1 VTTIDPVTV
10 PVLDFHA
17 HFPVRGNVP
26 QAEEAH
32 AEYLRRFGADRWAQ
46 IERHLQADQAAW
58 RASWGFP
65 KPEPPGDDDDMAA
78 RWAQEVEHHRLIRVV
93 FLTGGGNDRLAAVVR
108 RHRDAFVGFAHH
120 DPFAP
125 DAPAELERAVRDLG
139 LHGYKLI
146 APLLRGRLDDERL
159 FPLWE
164 VAERLR
170 IPVLIHFGPLR
181 YEGIVAG
188 PNISPLVLQ
197 DVARGFPGVPFI
209 VPHFGC
215 GYPRDL
221 LHLMWVCGNIYVDT
235 SGSNEWMRWMP
246 YDLDL
251 KTLFHRFLDTAGPAR
266 VIFGTD
272 SSWFP
277 RGFARRYL
285 EVQWQA
291 CAELGLSR
299 EDLRAIFAGNAA
311 RLLGLP
317 NPDPGTP
324 AEPRTAGTDLPN
336 EGRASD
342 AR

>member
-1 VTTIDPVTV
+1 MI

-17 HFPVRGNVP
+17 HFPTRAQSWAVDPR
-26 QAEEAH
+26 
-32 AEYLRRFGADRWAQ
+32 AEYVRRFGEAKWAMIQ
-46 IERHLQADQAAW
+46 RHLAADQEAW
-58 RASWGFP
+58 RRAWGFP
-65 KPEPPGDDDDMAA
+65 APEPPGDDDEMAA
-78 RWAQEVEHHRLIRVV
+78 RWTAEVERHRLVRVV
-93 FLTGGGNDRLAAVVR
+93 FVTGGGNDRLAAVVR
-108 RHRDAFVGFAHH
+108 AHAGKFVGFAHH

-125 DAPAELERAVRDLG
+125 DAPAELERAVTVLG
-139 LHGYKLI
+139 LRGYKVI
-146 APLLRGRLDDERL
+146 APFHRERLEDERL
-159 FPLWE
+159 YPLWGT
-164 VAERLR
+164 AERLG

-221 LHLMWVCGNIYVDT
+221 LHLMWVCGNVYVDT

-251 KTLFHRFLDTAGPAR
+251 KALFHRFLDTAGPGR

-285 EVQWQA
+285 EVQWEA
-291 CAELGLSR
+291 CLELGLS
-299 EDLRAIFAGNAA
+299 EDALRAIFAGNAA
-311 RLLGLP
+311 TLLGL
-317 NPDPGTP
+317 NL
-324 AEPRTAGTDLPN
+324 AES
-336 EGRASD
+336 RASG
-342 AR
+342 AAAP

>member
-1 VTTIDPVTV
+1 MATVPPVDI

-17 HFPVRGNVP
+17 HFPVRGGDAYADPVRT
-26 QAEEAH
+26 
-32 AEYLRRFGADRWAQ
+32 EYLRRFGAARWALV
-46 IERHLQADQAAW
+46 ERHLQADQAAW
-58 RASWGFP
+58 RRAWGFP
-65 KPEPPGDDDDMAA
+65 TPEPPGEDDEMAA
-78 RWAQEVEHHRLIRVV
+78 RWALEVERHRLIRVV
-93 FLTGGGNDRLAAVVR
+93 FVTGGGNERLAAVVR
-108 RHRDAFVGFAHH
+108 SRQDAFIGFAHH

-125 DAPAELERAVRDLG
+125 DAPAELERAVTELG
-139 LHGYKLI
+139 LRGYKLI
-146 APLLRGRLDDERL
+146 APLLRERLDDERL

-164 VAERLR
+164 TAERLR

-188 PNISPLVLQ
+188 PNISPLMLQ
-197 DVARGFPGVPFI
+197 DVARGFPGVPFV

-215 GYPRDL
+215 GYPREL
-221 LHLMWVCGNIYVDT
+221 LHLMWVCGNVYVDT

-251 KTLFHRFLDTAGPAR
+251 TTLFRRFVDTAGPAR

-291 CAELGLSR
+291 CVELGLP
-299 EDLRAIFAGNAA
+299 EDDLRSIFAGNAA

-317 NPDPGTP
+317 LP
-324 AEPRTAGTDLPN
+324 ERRTD
-336 EGRASD
+336 D